1 MRVLRGAPAMMA
13 VALLSAA
20 VWVGC
25 GSCGSRPLA
34 ELLEGKGAVERDH
47 SASVGTWLVAES
59 GASFEA
65 GDGLRTGS
73 NATALLRIGRKGR
86 AQVESDTTIRFS
98 RGKGARDDAPAAL
111 EIEQGQAQ
119 VEAGEEALLLRTE
132 LGQAILS
139 AGAKLAVTR
148 AEGGTRYRV
157 LVGGA
162 TFDGENGRTNK
173 LAAGESIMIGLGMA
187 VFEPM
192 PTTQAAHAAAAA
204 TQAAAA
210 QVDAAVEQAAV
221 APESVVT
228 ATVKGVVRRRGAD
241 DETWS
246 PLGEGT
252 SSLGVDDELD
262 VGASAQA
269 SVLRGNERAVLS
281 EGRYQIGASDAP
293 LVRALSGNFQIE
305 AGEGDSV
312 RISVPGGTI
321 TALAVAGGTK
331 ANVSVRAKDGHTDIQ
346 VERGQVAASGGETKL
361 AIAKGERGE
370 LAALAPEP
378 AADTAVESS
387 IDRAELIVQAGE
399 FFRVYDPK
407 PPTAVGFKVAKLCGA
422 GGAEVRVE
430 GEPPVR
436 GTEQVNVAI
445 GPGIHD
451 YTVHCLEAGEPL
463 RKPAIRTKLRI
474 VRNDGARKLPTTPP
488 KNDVALDGRRYTLM
502 YQNLKPILTATWRD
516 APKAAGYVLHITSPR
531 GATRSLR
538 TGQPQLVIPSDAL
551 KDGTHRLQF
560 ETQGKTKTSSK
571 ETLVDVMFDNAAPTA
586 SLELPP
592 AGGFA
597 NGSSVNVAGV
607 VVEGSR
613 VSVLGKDL
621 ALDGQQR
628 FRDQVALRGTERAI
642 AVRVQHPRHG
652 IRYYLRRA
660 IR

>member
-1 MRVLRGAPAMMA
+1 MGAIRGTAALIAVVL
-13 VALLSAA
+13 LCAA
-20 VWVGC
+20 AAVGC
-25 GSCGSRPLA
+25 GSCGARPLA
-34 ELLEGKGAVERDH
+34 ELLEAKGGAVERDH
-47 SASVGTWLVAES
+47 SASVGNWLVAKS

-65 GDGLRTGS
+65 GDGLRTGA

-98 RGKGARDDAPAAL
+98 RNKGAKDDGPAAL

-119 VEAGEEALLLRTE
+119 IEAGEEALLLRTE
-132 LGQAILS
+132 LGQAVLS

-162 TFDGENGRTNK
+162 TFDGEDGRTNK
-173 LAAGESIMIGLGMA
+173 LAEGESIMIGLGMA

-192 PTTQAAHAAAAA
+192 PAKQAAQAAAAA
-204 TQAAAA
+204 THAAA
-210 QVDAAVEQAAV
+210 QQADAAAEAQAVPGLA
-221 APESVVT
+221 VT

-246 PLGEGT
+246 PLSEGT

-269 SVLRGNERAVLS
+269 SVLRGNERAVLN

-293 LVRALSGNFQIE
+293 LVRALSGNFQVE

-312 RISVPGGTI
+312 RISVPGGVI
-321 TALAVAGGTK
+321 TALAVTGGTK

-378 AADTAVESS
+378 AANPAVESS
-387 IDRAELIVQAGE
+387 IDRAEVVVQAGE

-430 GEPPVR
+430 GEPAAR
-436 GTEQVNVAI
+436 GSEQVNVAI

-451 YTVHCLEAGEPL
+451 YTVHCMEAGEPL
-463 RKPAIRTKLRI
+463 PKPAIRTKLRI

-488 KNDVALDGRRYTLM
+488 KNEVATDGRRYTLM
-502 YQNLKPILTATWRD
+502 YQNLKPILTAKWRD
-516 APKAAGYVLHITSPR
+516 APKATGYVLHITPPR

-538 TGQPQLVIPSDAL
+538 TNQPQHVIPSDAL

-560 ETQGKTKTSSK
+560 ETQGKTKVSSK

-592 AGGFA
+592 AAGFA

-642 AVRVQHPRHG
+642 AVRVQHPKHG